1 MKNILEIKDLTK
13 KYRDGN
19 RQVTALDK
27 VTFTLSEGEDL
38 AILGTSG
45 SGKTTLLQ
53 LAGGLDNRT
62 SGEVVVNGKSLSR
75 MNDREISDFR
85 NRTMGFI
92 FQMINLQT
100 FLSAKDNIKIPAL
113 LMGVKNSEAEK
124 RSIELLEKFGLKDRE
139 SHLPSELSG
148 GEQQRVAVA
157 RAIINNPKII
167 FADEPT
173 GRLDKENAESII
185 AILEELSHER
195 GMSVVMITHDEK
207 IAQRFSRVIRLEK
220 GRIITDSKY

>member
-1 MKNILEIKDLTK
+1 MEIKDLTK

-62 SGEVVVNGKSLSR
+62 SGEVVVNGKSLSK
-75 MNDREISDFR
+75 MNDKEISDFR

-100 FLSAKDNIKIPAL
+100 FLSAKDNIKLPAL
-113 LMGVKNSEAEK
+113 LMGLKNSEAEK

-157 RAIINNPKII
+157 RAIMNNPKIV

-195 GMSVVMITHDEK
+195 SMSVIMITHDEK

-220 GRIITDSKY
+220 GRIIKDSKY

>member
-173 GRLDKENAESII
+173 GRLDKVNAESII
-185 AILEELSHER
+185 TILEELSHER

>member
-124 RSIELLEKFGLKDRE
+124 RSIELLAKFGLKDRE